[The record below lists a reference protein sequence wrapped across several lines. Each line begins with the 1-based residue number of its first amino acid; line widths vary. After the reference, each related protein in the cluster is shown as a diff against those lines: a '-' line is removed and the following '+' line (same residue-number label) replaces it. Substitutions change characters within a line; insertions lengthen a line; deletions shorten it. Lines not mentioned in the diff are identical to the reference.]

1 MNKERGKQELQKRN
15 KEWNFKRKTWKTL
28 SVSPW
33 YGVTCNK
40 LSVSIKRVTGAVDC
54 GVDCS
59 RLLPVAPLGNC
70 KSIGSV
76 PPGSCP
82 SVPDIPLI
90 VTPAPL
96 PFKIFFAVH
105 NVNDDVCWWTLTRDD
120 FLTREICS
128 LIQQFTMRFTLRGT
142 LSQSVLPGYRCV
154 QHDMLRTKRDL
165 TNSAGNKLWSGSEPW
180 YRYVYRAQAHK
191 QGLRITRNNQI
202 WPIRYIKRVA
212 QREKNNQDAAT
223 SATPQC
229 LQPICHPSKFHPRTM
244 RVRGTIQVRL
254 SFLIDG
260 FLTAPSQL

>member
-1 MNKERGKQELQKRN
+1 M
-15 KEWNFKRKTWKTL
+15 T
-28 SVSPW
+28 PW

-40 LSVSIKRVTGAVDC
+40 LSVSIKHVTGTVDC

-96 PFKIFFAVH
+96 PFFILFEVY
-105 NVNDDVCWWTLTRDD
+105 NLDDDACWWTLTRDD
-120 FLTREICS
+120 FLSREICS
-128 LIQQFTMRFTLRGT
+128 LIQQFTMRITLRCT

-180 YRYVYRAQAHK
+180 YRYVYRAQADK
-191 QGLRITRNNQI
+191 QGLRITRNNQL
-202 WPIRYIKRVA
+202 WPIRYIRRVA
-212 QREKNNQDAAT
+212 QTRGKTTKTPRRVSNQREQPRQRGQIHKLDYT
-223 SATPQC
+223 SRFVRVITTVSQY
-229 LQPICHPSKFHPRTM
+229 CHET
-244 RVRGTIQVRL
+244 VT
-254 SFLIDG
+254 
-260 FLTAPSQL
+260 